1 MLLQGVALLV
11 SLLEADAGSTGFI
24 SVSNGAF
31 VDGNCTEFIPVGWN
45 SCASSAPLLV
55 ALLGVNHTL
64 YCLIARCTLPLS
76 LLQSNII
83 PFVSLLARLQQVDRR
98 LHELPHRHHDMRAL
112 GSLAF

>member
-45 SCASSAPLLV
+45 SCASFAPLLV
-55 ALLGVNHTL
+55 ASPRSEPHALLLG
-64 YCLIARCTLPLS
+64 
-76 LLQSNII
+76 
-83 PFVSLLARLQQVDRR
+83 
-98 LHELPHRHHDMRAL
+98 RAL
-112 GSLAF
+112 HPAFVIMIIKT